1 MKILLNYQSMISI
14 GIVSKIMMF
23 LLLDAIIGKK
33 EKRKTGERKKETRKK
48 AEGITS
54 AFLNVSIRSRFR
66 IRRITEGA
74 L

>member
-33 EKRKTGERKKETRKK
+33 KREREWH
-48 AEGITS
+48 
-54 AFLNVSIRSRFR
+54 
-66 IRRITEGA
+66 
-74 L
+74 